1 MPLLDLWILLHNWQ
15 MMRLLSRN
23 KVEPQDYLKN
33 AAEIYNIDILYI
45 III

>member
-1 MPLLDLWILLHNWQ
+1 MPLLDLWI
-15 MMRLLSRN
+15 LLSRN

-33 AAEIYNIDILYI
+33 AAEIYDIDILYI